1 MNVVEIKNNLVKIS
15 YEPSDMLAL
24 SGFVIIEDENTPYV
38 AQVMN
43 LRGDENGNFAIVK
56 LLFTFN
62 SEGIL
67 KSYNGTVPSYNSVV
81 SPLPVKDLLDVIPVE
96 KPVIIGK
103 LAQLNTTLRV
113 DKSIFENNLL
123 ICSSNFDNTSLLI
136 DNFIKQLD
144 EKIVI
149 IDTEGVFKSDS
160 KITFPNDFKLPLNY
174 DTINYIY
181 ENDLEDTDSVSKA
194 IIQDIFLEVQEYTKT
209 LSEGYLPFNSFFN
222 VVDSQFKETQI
233 PQLVLLKNKLLK
245 YKEEEIFADDDISAL
260 SRLAQVNDPLIIDIS
275 GVQDSLQKEVISY
288 IYGVLNSLNVK
299 MYSFVKISNDN
310 SDKKLLRL
318 LTSESNIYTT
328 IICPHEY
335 KYVNELKEISQNK
348 ILFTPQTLQHDF
360 LSYNTFLNKLNGTE
374 FVIFGAHTQDIP
386 LIIQLSEFSQTN
398 YDDEPENSQE
408 TEETKKSQENVL
420 AQVVMQDLL
429 PETTE
434 KSDENIEDEV
444 PEIIPTEDIAEE
456 PAVEEVLTENTLEEI
471 SEEPVEISDE
481 PVFENVLDEQVIDE
495 QTVYDEPIIEQ
506 MSDEQPIEESSDE
519 PVFEVLSDEPE
530 ANETVQ
536 EFTEEFSADEPE
548 NVPEITADEPIIEN
562 ISDDKTDE
570 NISELVTENA
580 DDVNISDTSENVDD
594 VKELTAELEE
604 NVILTDE
611 VSDDEPVIAE
621 QTPSLSGDELVEQVA
636 KDVDKIF
643 YEKLPEEPEIVDDEL
658 NEDDLNLIEDLTDA
672 QQDSV
677 KEFTED
683 DIVEENP
690 VPVYPADD
698 IEAVDTPSFEP
709 GDRVSTPK
717 YGEGVVEKMIKYG
730 NKMLCSIDFPNIG
743 RRLLDPAMTEIT
755 KLS

>member
-15 YEPSDMLAL
+15 YEPSDKLAL

-174 DTINYIY
+174 NTINYIY

-408 TEETKKSQENVL
+408 TEEAKEPQENVL

-429 PETTE
+429 TETTE

-444 PEIIPTEDIAEE
+444 PEIISTEDIAEE

-495 QTVYDEPIIEQ
+495 QTVIDEPIIEQ

-519 PVFEVLSDEPE
+519 PVFEVLSDEP
-530 ANETVQ
+530 AADETVQ

-570 NISELVTENA
+570 DNSELVTENA

-611 VSDDEPVIAE
+611 VSDDEPVIAK

-677 KEFTED
+677 EEFTED

>member
-15 YEPSDMLAL
+15 YEPSDNLAL
-24 SGFVIIEDENTPYV
+24 SGFVVIEDEITPYV

-43 LRGDENGNFAIVK
+43 LRGDETGNFAIVK

-67 KSYNGTVPSYNSVV
+67 KSYNGTVPSYNSVI
-81 SPLPVKDLLDVIPVE
+81 SPLPVKDLLDLIPVE

-103 LAQLNTTLRV
+103 LAQQNTTLRV

-149 IDTEGVFKSDS
+149 IDTEGVFKSDN

-209 LSEGYLPFNSFFN
+209 LTDGYLPFNSFFN
-222 VVDSQFKETQI
+222 VVDSQFKQTQI

-245 YKEEEIFADDDISAL
+245 YKEEGIFANNDVSVL
-260 SRLAQVNDPLIIDIS
+260 SKLAQANDPLIIDIS

-408 TEETKKSQENVL
+408 TEEAKEPQENVL

-429 PETTE
+429 TETTE

-456 PAVEEVLTENTLEEI
+456 PAGEEVLTENTLEEI

-495 QTVYDEPIIEQ
+495 QTVIDEPIIEQ
-506 MSDEQPIEESSDE
+506 MSDEQPIEVSSDE

-677 KEFTED
+677 EEFTED